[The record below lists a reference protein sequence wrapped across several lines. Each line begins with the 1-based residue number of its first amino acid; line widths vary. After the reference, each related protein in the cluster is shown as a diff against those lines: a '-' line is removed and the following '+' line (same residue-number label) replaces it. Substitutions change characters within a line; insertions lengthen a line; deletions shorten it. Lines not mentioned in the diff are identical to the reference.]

1 MCTNEVRIDDGTARF
16 ISCCTVYIICWNII
30 THRLLR
36 CYRCR
41 ISIRAW
47 ITNFI
52 WICAVTIRHTRE
64 KKDEDKWKLN
74 DYWLGFLIIKIY
86 INANKK
92 KLHNAINKET
102 TVENKF
108 ITYYNRDVT
117 DHCWMVF
124 VCQTLNYRE
133 RYHPEL
139 AFVLYDISPRL
150 PPFPSAFLTF
160 CQISRLHE

>member
-1 MCTNEVRIDDGTARF
+1 MYQWSPNRWW
-16 ISCCTVYIICWNII
+16 Y
-30 THRLLR
+30 
-36 CYRCR
+36 
-41 ISIRAW
+41 
-47 ITNFI
+47 
-52 WICAVTIRHTRE
+52 CAVHKLLYCLHNLLKYHNPSSAEMLPMPNIHTGLSNQLHLNMCCNYTTHERE

-139 AFVLYDISPRL
+139 AFVLDDISPRL